1 MKVFIVHAHPEPKS
15 FNAALTRVAVE
26 TFEGGGHD
34 VVVSD
39 LYTMGWEPVS
49 GPQNFTGRKDP
60 AVFKQQVEEA
70 HAVETN
76 GFSVEVQAEMD
87 KLFACD
93 ALIFQFPMWWFSMPA
108 ILKGWVD
115 RVFAFQRVYGGGR
128 WYDHGTMRGKRA
140 MASVTTGGPA
150 TMYEE
155 TGLAGDMNMLLAPVN
170 QGVFRYVGFD
180 VLPSF
185 VAWAPARSTE
195 ADRAHMLAAYRE
207 RLLAWDT
214 TAPLMYPSLSAYDPS
229 FRLARP

>member
-15 FNAALTRVAVE
+15 FNAAMTRLAVE

-39 LYTMGWEPVS
+39 LYAMGWNPVS
-49 GPQNFTGRKDP
+49 GPHNFTRRKDP
-60 AVFKQQVEEA
+60 SVFKQQVEEA

-76 GFSVEVQAEMD
+76 GFVPEVQAEME

-115 RVFAFQRVYGGGR
+115 RVFAFQRVYGAGR

-180 VLPSF
+180 VLPPF

-195 ADRAHMLAAYRE
+195 QDRVRTLAAYRE
-207 RLLAWDT
+207 RLLAWDA
-214 TAPLMYPSLSAYDPS
+214 TAPIAYPPLSAYDPS
-229 FRLARP
+229 FRLARS